1 MQAIGQTGGAAR
13 GLGLVMAAAALW
25 ATVGVATQLL
35 PLQQSISQ
43 DLLGVARMA
52 LGGPIILL
60 VAALLGQTSLPAFR
74 RLDPPQLAG
83 FALGSMVFQVCL
95 FRAFES
101 LGVTATVFLTVCL
114 PPLLSCAWSWARRGQ
129 NLAPATALALGLA
142 VTGLLVFA
150 LATGQS
156 AATPRAGEGLA
167 LALLAS
173 AAFVLMSNTARDLTR
188 AGGPLL
194 VAGSGL
200 TLAGLGLL
208 LAVLFL
214 DPAAMAL
221 PSGQAWPVLS
231 LVTYL
236 VLGPTALAYVAYC
249 SGLARCRS
257 ASAGLVASMV
267 EPGLAAILGW
277 AILGERLT
285 PGQALG
291 CALITVAMLVL
302 WRAEHRAQPA

>member
-35 PLQQSISQ
+35 PLQQSLSQ

-52 LGGPIILL
+52 LGGPILL
-60 VAALLGQTSLPAFR
+60 LIAALLGQASLPAFR
-74 RLDPPQLAG
+74 RLDRPRLAG

-114 PPLLSCAWSWARRGQ
+114 PPLLSCTWSWARRGQ

-150 LATGQS
+150 LATGRT
-156 AATPRAGEGLA
+156 ATPRAGEGLA

-208 LAVLFL
+208 LAVLVL

-277 AILGERLT
+277 AILGERLS

-291 CALITVAMLVL
+291 CALIATAMLVL
-302 WRAEHRAQPA
+302 WRAEQRMQHA